1 MLQDIFYWVFNMSI
15 ASVITGVIVMLI
27 RHIKKIPRRLTVF
40 LWAVP
45 FLRMA
50 VPIGLSSPYSLM
62 SLISKFTTKTVVVYQ
77 PAKEVDVSMTNYTMA
92 ADTYFPVTFKE
103 NLLDDIFNIASVIWI
118 IVFLTILII
127 LAVVYCK
134 TIKEMKGAKHMYDN
148 IYLSD
153 SVTSPGVYGI
163 IKPKIILPTS
173 YKEKDIDL
181 ILLHEKVH
189 IRRCDNLWRVLALL
203 VVSAHW
209 FNPLCWIFLKSFLT
223 DIELSCDEC
232 VLVKLGGSRA
242 KEYANSL
249 LESKESN
256 NVFASAFGGSKIKT
270 RIENILSFKRT
281 TGVSLLIFLML
292 MTAISY
298 VLLTNAG

>member
-270 RIENILSFKRT
+270 RIENILSFKRI